1 MTHGVKLQHH
11 RIWFV
16 LALAALSCLSLS
28 AFTDAFAAG
37 TPASS
42 HQVDLRKKKSDLEKL
57 RKDINRYEEKIKE
70 KEKKEHA
77 TLDLLDTYDR
87 QTALLHKLIKK
98 LRDDEQSLQQDI
110 EQTKQS
116 INELSGQVSF
126 LKKQY
131 AQYVTTAYTHGQT
144 YDLELLLASKSLN
157 QLLIRTEYLKRFS
170 DQRRNDLARMTTH
183 RIEYENQNARLQDQL
198 SEQRDLIRDK
208 ANEEAKL
215 VLKAKKRKL
224 VLADIRKDKKSFRQE
239 INRKTEAAKD
249 LEVLIVNLIEQERI
263 KKEREARTNPVK
275 PPEREAAAGGGP
287 FEAKRGRLR
296 WPVSQGKVVARFG
309 SQQNA
314 VLHTVTQNN
323 GIDIA
328 VPAGTSVGAIAGGEV
343 STIWWLPSFGNLV
356 IINHSNGYRTVYA
369 HLSEISVNEGERI
382 ADGASLGK
390 SGEAL
395 SGPMLHFEI
404 WKGRDK
410 QDPEQWLLPRGL
422 TQR

>member
-1 MTHGVKLQHH
+1 MNAKRLV
-11 RIWFV
+11 IV
-16 LALAALSCLSLS
+16 LLLVIHSCLLFS
-28 AFTDAFAAG
+28 ASTVIARDG
-37 TPASS
+37 
-42 HQVDLRKKKSDLEKL
+42 DLRKKKSDLEKL

-87 QTALLHKLIKK
+87 QSGLLRKLIHK
-98 LRDDEQSLQQDI
+98 LRDDEQSLQHDI
-110 EQTKQS
+110 DETRQS
-116 INELSGQVSF
+116 INELSGQVTF

-131 AQYVTTAYTHGQT
+131 AQYVTTAYTHGQA
-144 YDLELLLASKSLN
+144 YDLELLLASRSLN
-157 QLLIRTEYLKRFS
+157 QLLIRSEYLKRFS
-170 DQRRNDLARMTTH
+170 DQRRNDLASMTTH
-183 RIEYENQNARLQDQL
+183 RIEFEHQNARLQEQL
-198 SEQRDLIRDK
+198 SDQRELIRDK
-208 ANEEAKL
+208 ASEEAKL

-224 VLADIRKDKKSFRQE
+224 VLADIRKDKKSYRQE
-239 INRKTEAAKD
+239 INRKLEAAKQ
-249 LEVLIVNLIEQERI
+249 LEALIGNLIEQERI
-263 KKEREARTNPVK
+263 KKEREANAKTVK
-275 PPEREAAAGGGP
+275 PPERESPGGGGT

-296 WPVSQGKVVARFG
+296 WPVSQGKLVARFG
-309 SQQNA
+309 TQQNA

-328 VPAGTSVGAIAGGEV
+328 VPAGTTVGAIAAGEV

-369 HLSEISVNEGERI
+369 HLSEISVNEGDRI
-382 ADGASLGK
+382 AEGAALGK

-404 WKGRDK
+404 WKDRDK